1 MPRAGRPESG
11 ASTGSRD
18 SAGNP
23 LPTDDNQNY
32 ICLHLEP
39 STVPCR
45 PRCDPASGIQHSS
58 LGLFSCHRKSSV
70 GDQMSSV
77 PLCPRKTKARGWLHS
92 RWRAP
97 PPHHPRLPHSPLDAA
112 ARLESSARQWPDDL
126 EIARLGSM
134 SIDEEQFRPLQK
146 RVLRQMAP
154 AIDASKHSIM
164 YSIANSMRFVVFRV
178 HNRYAR
184 RVDTAFAWMCRAVAE
199 VKHST
204 AM

>member
-1 MPRAGRPESG
+1 MVRPLEAETALATRYQPMTTRTTYACTSNRPQFPAGLVAIR
-11 ASTGSRD
+11 
-18 SAGNP
+18 
-23 LPTDDNQNY
+23 
-32 ICLHLEP
+32 
-39 STVPCR
+39 
-45 PRCDPASGIQHSS
+45 
-58 LGLFSCHRKSSV
+58 
-70 GDQMSSV
+70 
-77 PLCPRKTKARGWLHS
+77 LHS

-164 YSIANSMRFVVFRV
+164 YSIATSMRFVVFRV